1 MSEIQTVC
9 VEDERDV
16 RELIVEELEEAGI
29 RVLQAE
35 NGKEGLDKILTQR
48 PDIVISDITMPEM
61 DGHELLA
68 EIQINYPEFSNIPFI
83 LLTALTDRDNMIAG
97 LKGGAADYLT
107 KPIDFDVLLAKVAGC
122 VVRLENDHKTGRSF

>member
-1 MSEIQTVC
+1 MITVLC

-61 DGHELLA
+61 DGISMLGEL
-68 EIQINYPEFSNIPFI
+68 QINHPQFANMPF
-83 LLTALTDRDNMIAG
+83 L
-97 LKGGAADYLT
+97 
-107 KPIDFDVLLAKVAGC
+107 F
-122 VVRLENDHKTGRSF
+122 